1 MAPRTR
7 GKIVTVLVAVPLS
20 LLVTEGLLRLF
31 TDIDPRFYDQ
41 AGSQRLVTPEDDNPV
56 DNPFDFPVGMRAT
69 RPGSTSRLAGSPV
82 HINSHG
88 MRSDREFAF
97 EKPEDVTRVMLV
109 GDSVTFSNTRFE
121 DSIGEALRRRLGEE
135 LGQDH
140 VEVPAFATPAWG
152 FNNYI
157 VAIEKAVSR
166 FEIDHLVVNFI
177 MNDVPDK
184 PLLLDLEASWGD
196 PRRAMA
202 TYPLIRTI
210 AKDSVLG
217 TLIIWRLKR
226 PAARLGAMDP
236 NLLRIAEPM
245 EKLSDLFEYL
255 RPAFERL
262 RRFCDEQDV
271 ACTVA
276 VWPYAV
282 QIDEAIGRK
291 VVEEWY
297 GRSFDP
303 ALLELRPQRLVL
315 ELCREK
321 GLDCIDLAEVFRE
334 ELQKRDLYFETP
346 EGRMDY
352 MHYNAAGNDLGASVL
367 AEHILASDSF
377 LSRAAP
383 ERPN

>member
-1 MAPRTR
+1 
-7 GKIVTVLVAVPLS
+7 
-20 LLVTEGLLRLF
+20 
-31 TDIDPRFYDQ
+31 
-41 AGSQRLVTPEDDNPV
+41 
-56 DNPFDFPVGMRAT
+56 
-69 RPGSTSRLAGSPV
+69 
-82 HINSHG
+82 
-88 MRSDREFAF
+88 
-97 EKPEDVTRVMLV
+97 
-109 GDSVTFSNTRFE
+109 
-121 DSIGEALRRRLGEE
+121 
-135 LGQDH
+135 
-140 VEVPAFATPAWG
+140 
-152 FNNYI
+152 
-157 VAIEKAVSR
+157 
-166 FEIDHLVVNFI
+166 
-177 MNDVPDK
+177 
-184 PLLLDLEASWGD
+184 
-196 PRRAMA
+196 
-202 TYPLIRTI
+202 
-210 AKDSVLG
+210 
-217 TLIIWRLKR
+217 
-226 PAARLGAMDP
+226 MDP

-276 VWPYAV
+276 IWPYAV